1 MCFDRFLPDAFLTRW
16 HFLRHT
22 SKIELDEQAEKFQRP
37 EERKKCSQP
46 GCSFVAKNN
55 WSLKNHFKSHKEDR
69 VRFFTFYNEGF
80 FRFLLDTKCF
90 LIVSIDNSIIKDQL

>member
-1 MCFDRFLPDAFLTRW
+1 MALFYDGVIDSVLFGAFLTRW
-16 HFLRHT
+16 RFLRPT
-22 SKIELDEQAEKFQRP
+22 SKTELDEQAEKFQRP

-69 VRFFTFYNEGF
+69 VSFFTFYNEGF

-90 LIVSIDNSIIKDQL
+90 